1 MSPSARMW
9 KLVMNVFQ
17 RRVLSTRMLIML
29 PILFLFIPGM
39 AWGFSDPNIQL
50 PADQIPETA
59 AETMFLA
66 SIGIVFAGTM
76 AAVLLAHDG
85 ISRDRQSG
93 VLELRLSQP
102 MPRWRQS
109 MILVLG
115 NWSSIAVPV
124 TVLMLISMWLVGY
137 RSDMW
142 ISAGDAMVFI
152 FAAWL
157 VLLWYTVFA
166 LLASSMA
173 KEQGSAIAFSIG
185 LWFLFTLLWVLF
197 TTLVAALNGVAVG
210 ESKDASYSVFEGRL
224 DLLSPNGV
232 YHHLL
237 ETRLDGVN
245 RGVSPAGAFSS
256 SISLDIFPIIMVYK
270 THQTPRTLMFSNQ
283 DFINRVVLVMS

>member
-1 MSPSARMW
+1 MNPSARMW

-245 RGVSPAGAFSS
+245 RGVSPAGAF
-256 SISLDIFPIIMVYK
+256 LAALAWTFFPLLWFTRRIK
-270 THQTPRTLMFSNQ
+270 R
-283 DFINRVVLVMS
+283 LVP